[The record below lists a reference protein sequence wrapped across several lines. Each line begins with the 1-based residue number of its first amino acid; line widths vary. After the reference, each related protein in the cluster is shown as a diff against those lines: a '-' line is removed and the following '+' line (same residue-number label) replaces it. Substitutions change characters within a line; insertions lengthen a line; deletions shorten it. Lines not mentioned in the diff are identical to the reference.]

1 MGCRQELV
9 SVCQSEYRCDIIRHM
24 LGLTDTQLEIIVTAA
39 NAVPVERRSIFL
51 ERVGAM
57 LRMRGRFTD
66 ADVHDVTALA
76 LCGLVRTGTASAL
89 RSSIGPT
96 KAGDH
101 PSKCPRGSNYQK
113 LGGNP

>member
-1 MGCRQELV
+1 M
-9 SVCQSEYRCDIIRHM
+9 IA
-24 LGLTDTQLEIIVTAA
+24 LTDHQLATVMDAA
-39 NAVPVERRSIFL
+39 ATIAPERRDIFL

-57 LRMRGRFTD
+57 LKVRGRFTD

-76 LCGLVRTGTASAL
+76 LCGLVRTGTASTL

-101 PSKCPRGSNYQK
+101 PSKCPCGSNYQK

>member
-1 MGCRQELV
+1 M
-9 SVCQSEYRCDIIRHM
+9 VC
-24 LGLTDTQLEIIVTAA
+24 LTDPQLKIITTAA
-39 NAVPVERRSIFL
+39 NAVPVERRSVFL
-51 ERVGAM
+51 ERCGAM
-57 LRMRGRFTD
+57 LKVRGRFTD

-76 LCGLVRTGTASAL
+76 LCGLVRTGTASTL

-101 PSKCPRGSNYQK
+101 PSKCPCGSNYQK